1 MFNLGNIGIPQWLA
15 QATGANAHALNF
27 ANDFKPTLG
36 DALQGIG
43 SSMKSHYLQGQ
54 GGQGQGQGAAG
65 GNPLQGSLLGT
76 ILSGLGGQGVP
87 PQGAEQTPALPPAQA
102 VDPRRIQGSPLAPV
116 GNWTGPFDP
125 RAQLRE
131 ASSFANILKGLG

>member
-15 QATGANAHALNF
+15 QMTGANAHALNF

-43 SSMKSHYLQGQ
+43 SSMKAHYLQS
-54 GGQGQGQGAAG
+54 QGQGQAGAPP
-65 GNPLQGSLLGT
+65 NLMS
-76 ILSGLGGQGVP
+76 ILSGLGGQGQGVP
-87 PQGAEQTPALPPAQA
+87 PQGAEPTPALPPAQT

>member
-43 SSMKSHYLQGQ
+43 SSMKAHYMQ
-54 GGQGQGQGAAG
+54 GQGQGQTGAPP
-65 GNPLQGSLLGT
+65 NLMSILQ
-76 ILSGLGGQGVP
+76 GLGGQGVP
-87 PQGAEQTPALPPAQA
+87 PQGAEQTPSLPPAPT